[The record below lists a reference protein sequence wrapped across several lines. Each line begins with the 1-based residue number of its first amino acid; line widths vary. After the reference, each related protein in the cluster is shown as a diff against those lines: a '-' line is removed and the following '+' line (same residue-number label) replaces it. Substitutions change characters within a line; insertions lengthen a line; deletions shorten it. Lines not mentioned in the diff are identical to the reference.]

1 MSEKKLCYKVAQ
13 KIFETENF
21 ASSIGIEMVD
31 IDDGFAKVKMEIKDS
46 MKNGNST
53 CHGGAIFTLADTAFA
68 LACNSRNIV
77 SVGQFCDISYVKPAF
92 IGDTLVASATEK
104 YLSGRTGI
112 YDILVTNQKF
122 ETIAL
127 FQGKSR
133 AIKGLVIEEKEVS

>member
-1 MSEKKLCYKVAQ
+1 MSEKKLSYRVAE

-21 ASSIGIEMVD
+21 ASSLGIEYID
-31 IDDGFAKVKMEIKDS
+31 IDDGYAKVKMEINENH
-46 MKNGNST
+46 KNGNNT

-68 LACNSRNIV
+68 LACNSRNVV

-133 AIKGLVIEEKEVS
+133 ALNAAVLDEEEVS